1 MAEQT
6 IDRLQVEI
14 TASAKGTMAAFKQL
28 ENQLDVL
35 QKALNSIDMSKIR
48 QLDKVVK
55 AVKPKVDTS
64 GMTTAERNIKAS
76 VEKIQQSLAG
86 LTAYANKSLTG
97 DKSAFSAYEKQATSL
112 QSAIDV
118 INEKFKQLG
127 DVAIPTKAWESIDKQ
142 IEETRSDLES
152 LKAQEREAWDSGGKG
167 KSAYDVVQ
175 LGFAIQETKDKLEGL
190 EAEQVRLL
198 NENKAFYNPY
208 KQYAEDI
215 KFAQGKLADMTSQVQ
230 SAMAALQNQPA
241 GTPALDK
248 LSAKLASEIPG
259 DISKLQTSLA
269 GLGSIANA
277 AMDGDK
283 SSFTSFERRVTSI
296 QSAIDVVINK
306 LEQLEN
312 AGVSVE
318 GLENYRTSLQN
329 IQGQLDETTNAV
341 RTTYAEMSNMPTNE
355 VGKNAEKASSSMK
368 DLALSRKGIDDLG
381 KSLSKI
387 TSHLKHISIHG
398 PNVGHMFKTIL
409 KYGFG
414 IRSIYVLFRR
424 LRKAIVESFG
434 ELQNS
439 GAFYET
445 TRQNIES
452 LKTSLLTLKYQFGAA
467 FEPIFNAV
475 APALKVLI
483 DKLVDAMNAVSAF
496 MARLTGNSTYSK
508 VKWVNTATGEAAKN
522 AKELNKQLQKFDELN
537 NLTTNQ
543 GGSGSG
549 SKDETKAVYEEASVD
564 SALGDFG
571 KRLADLIRAGEW
583 GEVGKV
589 LSDKFAEQ
597 LESID
602 WNAIKRKA
610 ATFGQKLADFLNNL
624 INPRLLGD
632 IGTTIGESINTGLT
646 FFNEWGKGMDWEN
659 VGVSLASGFDAWVQA
674 GNLPLLGETLHTWIA
689 GGLVAL
695 TTFFET
701 ADFEEVGKQIAEFIG
716 NLDIPDLA
724 SKLLNLAKAIIFAL
738 ADAIKSLWT
747 NGDATTRIGMA
758 IVGLIGLAKLTGLVG
773 TIGGL
778 ISTALGGSTI
788 EASAAGA
795 TLKLTGLKKI
805 AGLAL
810 TFGGALLPEFSL
822 GENLAQNTLLDL
834 LGATGM
840 YGGLRLLGLS
850 NPIAVKI
857 TVAKFAWDFGTELG
871 KSLWGNLMEALGDS
885 EMAKYYR
892 EFSWAGFFKDIFE
905 AAWTGNLFDGVNSMF
920 GPAGFADNVSSVG
933 YEIFDSDMKKK
944 FEEFKK
950 TRDELYDLIRNPFGG
965 SELNTSEWSTSALG
979 ALKSFTDGAAKANT
993 ETKSL
998 SETISAF
1005 IEKTRN
1011 LNSETSRFGY
1021 EAESSTSK
1029 FKLGISGIASETVD
1043 VFQTAYNK
1051 GTKAWSGL
1059 GTWAKAKSKDMGN
1072 GFVGIPKEVSSKFQ
1086 TAYTESTKA
1095 WNDIGTWATGVTNTT
1110 ANGMNNLPTDVSRR
1124 FGDAYTQGTAK
1135 WNDLGRWATERSAI
1149 TSGAFNTFPTTA
1161 GKQFGDAYTQG
1172 TGKWGGLKTWAEQ
1185 TFNSVSTASNTSL
1198 SKVPS
1203 QFQTNFQQGTNKAE
1217 GLVSSFKIWLDGQ
1230 NLVKKA
1236 GVEPDSSAFK
1246 AMQTK
1251 IDSITNLL
1259 SKIKSTTISVS
1270 GSGFETVSS
1279 KIKSLTSQLSNL
1291 KNTSSSVSLSSSVG
1305 LKLFASGGVVGGAT
1319 PAIVGE
1325 AGPEAILPLTD
1336 GTLGKLA
1343 NMIVGDMATP
1353 SSPVL
1358 ASQSYSS
1365 YSNTMNASSMAD
1377 QNKLLQEQNELL
1389 RQIASKDLTIS
1400 SSEVFNATRSEA
1412 NNYYNRTGNSPF
1424 LI

>member
-6 IDRLQVEI
+6 IDKLQIEVEASTSKSMQALEKLETRLD
-14 TASAKGTMAAFKQL
+14 A
-28 ENQLDVL
+28 L
-35 QKALNSIDMSKIR
+35 QKAMNGINVSKLDNMQKAINSANKSGGLKI
-48 QLDKVVK
+48 
-55 AVKPKVDTS
+55 DTS
-64 GMTTAERNIKAS
+64 GISKAQRD
-76 VEKIQQSLAG
+76 VINGVGKIQQSLAG
-86 LTAYANKSLTG
+86 L
-97 DKSAFSAYEKQATSL
+97 
-112 QSAIDV
+112 QS
-118 INEKFKQLG
+118 
-127 DVAIPTKAWESIDKQ
+127 
-142 IEETRSDLES
+142 
-152 LKAQEREAWDSGGKG
+152 
-167 KSAYDVVQ
+167 Y
-175 LGFAIQETKDKLEGL
+175 
-190 EAEQVRLL
+190 
-198 NENKAFYNPY
+198 
-208 KQYAEDI
+208 
-215 KFAQGKLADMTSQVQ
+215 
-230 SAMAALQNQPA
+230 
-241 GTPALDK
+241 
-248 LSAKLASEIPG
+248 
-259 DISKLQTSLA
+259 
-269 GLGSIANA
+269 ANA
-277 AMDGDK
+277 AMNGD
-283 SSFTSFERRVTSI
+283 SSSYTSFERRVISI
-296 QSAIDVVINK
+296 QSAVDVLREKFAQLGNTNVPTESMVKLQNAMEKTGSELESLKAKEQQMTDSGGNPKGGITQEWTELQNSIKETSAKYDELYAKQNELINSGK
-306 LEQLEN
+306 AFTDPLQPYKESLEQTSSQLNQTVQDVRDAVAALN
-312 AGVSVE
+312 AEQVKPDNSG
-318 GLENYRTSLQN
+318 
-329 IQGQLDETTNAV
+329 LDET
-341 RTTYAEMSNMPTNE
+341 
-355 VGKNAEKASSSMK
+355 KEKAHAARISLK
-368 DLALSRKGIDDLG
+368 DMFDGAVNKAFDGIKKSLKGIVSALTG
-381 KSLSKI
+381 VKKSADGFFDKGFM
-387 TSHLKHISIHG
+387 K
-398 PNVGHMFKTIL
+398 IL

-424 LRKAIVESFG
+424 LRKAITESFG
-434 ELQNS
+434 ELQKS

-445 TRQNIES
+445 TRENVES

-475 APALKVLI
+475 APALEVLI

-632 IGTTIGESINTGLT
+632 IGMTIGEAINTGLT

-659 VGVSLASGFDAWVQA
+659 LGTSLAEGFDAFIQTGWI
-674 GNLPLLGETLHTWIA
+674 GNLGETLHTWIA

-758 IVGLIGLAKLTGLVG
+758 IVGLIGLAKLTGIVG

-778 ISTALGGSTI
+778 ITTSLSGSTI
-788 EASAAGA
+788 TASATGA

-810 TFGGALLPEFSL
+810 TAGGALLPEFSL
-822 GENLAQNTLLDL
+822 GEDLLENTLLDA

-850 NPIAVKI
+850 NPIAIKI
-857 TVAKFAWDFGTELG
+857 TAAKFAWDFGTELG
-871 KSLWGNLMEALGDS
+871 KSLWGSLMEKLGDS

-905 AAWTGNLFDGVNSMF
+905 AAWTGNLFDGVNKMF
-920 GPAGFADNVSSVG
+920 GPEGFADNVSSVS
-933 YEIFDSDMKKK
+933 YEIFDDDMKQKY
-944 FEEFKK
+944 EEFMK
-950 TRDELYDLIRNPFGG
+950 TRDEFYNLIRNPFGG
-965 SELNTSEWSTSALG
+965 SELNTSDLGTSMFG
-979 ALKSFTDGAAKANT
+979 AWKSFTDGANQANT
-993 ETKSL
+993 ATKSL
-998 SETISAF
+998 KDTVASF
-1005 IEKTRN
+1005 IERTRN
-1011 LNSETSRFGY
+1011 LNSETSKFGY
-1021 EAESSTSK
+1021 EAENSTSK
-1029 FKLGISGIASETVD
+1029 FRFGISGIASETVD

-1051 GTKAWSGL
+1051 GTKTWSGL
-1059 GTWAKAKSKDMGN
+1059 GTWAKSKSKDMGN
-1072 GFVGIPKEVSSKFQ
+1072 GFVGIPKEVASKFQ
-1086 TAYTESTKA
+1086 TAYTESTKT

-1110 ANGMNNLPTDVSRR
+1110 ANGMNNLPTDVSKR

-1161 GKQFGDAYTQG
+1161 SKQFGDAYTQG
-1172 TGKWGGLKTWAEQ
+1172 TGKWSGLKTWADQ
-1185 TFNSVSTASNTSL
+1185 TFSAVSTSSNTSL
-1198 SKVPS
+1198 NKIPS
-1203 QFQTNFQQGTNKAE
+1203 QFQTNFQQGTSKAE
-1217 GLVSSFKIWLDGQ
+1217 SVITSFKQWFDRQELVKEAGVKPDNSSF
-1230 NLVKKA
+1230 NTV
-1236 GVEPDSSAFK
+1236 
-1246 AMQTK
+1246 QTK
-1251 IDSITNLL
+1251 INNIITLL
-1259 SKIKSTTISVS
+1259 GNVKSTTVSVS
-1270 GSGFETVSS
+1270 GSGFEAMGS
-1279 KIKSLTSQLSNL
+1279 KIRTLANQISSL
-1291 KNTSSSVSLSSSVG
+1291 KSSSSSLSLSSSLGVQ
-1305 LKLFASGGVVGGAT
+1305 LFASGGVVGGAT

-1343 NMIVGDMATP
+1343 NMIVGDMAVP
-1353 SSPVL
+1353 NSPVL
-1358 ASQSYSS
+1358 ANQSYSS